1 MGRLKR
7 DDDTRM
13 HPLINTKQTHRNLSY
28 CCFAPR
34 LLLRSTTAAS
44 LPDCCFAPRWRWS
57 SNSSMNHKWRKPSAA
72 LGATKWS
79 ISLKSSQ
86 KTKNKKRTLQSA
98 VECRRRCCVWF
109 PLVCGAAELRHF
121 LPLKWSKQAR
131 LRVKHSYDCLERFI
145 MRWAANKN
153 SGKRYA
159 PFRMS
164 G

>member
-7 DDDTRM
+7 DDDRRM
-13 HPLINTKQTHRNLSY
+13 HPLINTNKLKNTQKSVV
-28 CCFAPR
+28 
-34 LLLRSTTAAS
+34 LLLRSLTAAS
-44 LPDCCFAPRWRWS
+44 LLDCCFTPRRRRR
-57 SNSSMNHKWRKPSAA
+57 SNNSMNHKWRKPSAA

-98 VECRRRCCVWF
+98 VECRRRRRCVWF

-153 SGKRYA
+153 SGKRSA